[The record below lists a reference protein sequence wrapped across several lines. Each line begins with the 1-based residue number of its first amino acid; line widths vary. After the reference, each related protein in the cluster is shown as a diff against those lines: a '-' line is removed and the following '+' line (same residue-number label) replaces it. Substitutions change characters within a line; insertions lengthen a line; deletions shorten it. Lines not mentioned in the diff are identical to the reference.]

1 MLAQVSDAGPLLRGR
16 RHAALLAAAIL
27 GTALAR
33 ASSTHAPLAL
43 AFACYGGLHGAA
55 LGLSLRPR
63 PVWWRPAAFV
73 PAAAI
78 LSGLLARLGL
88 LGVPLLARIGVEA
101 AALLVVAMS
110 GFAGALGYGA
120 LLRCLLR
127 YRLAAQLLVMI
138 AVACSVAASAALFLM
153 RRYPVGGSAWLAI
166 LWWLAFSAGLSAATA
181 QRARC
186 APPPAD
192 AA

>member
-1 MLAQVSDAGPLLRGR
+1 MLAQVSDAEPLLRGR

-27 GTALAR
+27 GTAVAR
-33 ASSTHAPLAL
+33 SSGTHAPIAL

-55 LGLSLRPR
+55 LGLCLRPR
-63 PVWWRPAAFV
+63 PVWGRTAAFV
-73 PAAAI
+73 AAAAV

-88 LGVPLLARIGVEA
+88 LVVPLLARIGVEA
-101 AALLVVAMS
+101 AALGVVAVS
-110 GFAGALGYGA
+110 AFVGALGYGA

-127 YRLAAQLLVMI
+127 YRLAARPLVKI
-138 AVACSVAASAALFLM
+138 AAACSVAASAALFLM

-166 LWWLAFSAGLSAATA
+166 LWWLAFSAGLSADTA
-181 QRARC
+181 RRARC
-186 APPPAD
+186 THPPAD